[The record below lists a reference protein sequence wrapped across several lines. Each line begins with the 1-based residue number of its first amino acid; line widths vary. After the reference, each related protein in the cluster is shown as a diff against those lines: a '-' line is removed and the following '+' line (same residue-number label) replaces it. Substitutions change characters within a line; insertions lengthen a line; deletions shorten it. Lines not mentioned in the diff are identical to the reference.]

1 MKFLKQFYLSKYFTV
16 LRRVFHLINRTLK
29 ATFETFLFHTS
40 AYWYVRPQTVRP
52 KSYTHVFQY
61 FRHSRAPFKHSQFN
75 FLTPYTQSW
84 NQTQVVLAQ
93 QTVVPRVKQIMVI
106 FHEMTHYPNWWL
118 RNVIRGQCLRPPFWG
133 RPQSPEVW
141 NRKTSFQV
149 ETGCIVDWNK
159 QPTHPAIKPLLLR
172 DEMNWVLKL
181 PAHNLTA

>member
-1 MKFLKQFYLSKYFTV
+1 MYCISFLRNHF
-16 LRRVFHLINRTLK
+16 
-29 ATFETFLFHTS
+29 ATPKLFLFHTS

-106 FHEMTHYPNWWL
+106 FHEMTHYHNWWL
-118 RNVIRGQCLRPPFWG
+118 RNVIRGQCPRPPFSEAG
-133 RPQSPEVW
+133 LKAR
-141 NRKTSFQV
+141 NR
-149 ETGCIVDWNK
+149 EIGNLLPGGDWMRRRLE
-159 QPTHPAIKPLLLR
+159 QATHPSG
-172 DEMNWVLKL
+172 N
-181 PAHNLTA
+181 